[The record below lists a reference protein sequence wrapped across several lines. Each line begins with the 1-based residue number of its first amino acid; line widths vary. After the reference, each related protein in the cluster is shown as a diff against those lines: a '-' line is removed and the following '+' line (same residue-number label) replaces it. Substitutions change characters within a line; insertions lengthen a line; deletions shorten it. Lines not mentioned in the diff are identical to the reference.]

1 MAEVRW
7 SPQALRDLDAV
18 GAYLERSSP
27 QYARSLVARLYAAAG
42 ALAEF
47 PLMGRQ
53 VPETELG
60 HIREIVRDG
69 YRIVY
74 FVGGEVVEVLTV
86 LHGRQD
92 LGKKLRREE

>member
-7 SPQALRDLDAV
+7 SPQALRDLDAL
-18 GAYLERSSP
+18 GKYLERSSP
-27 QYARSLVARLYAAAG
+27 QYARSLVARLYEAG
-42 ALAEF
+42 AGLAEY

-53 VPETELG
+53 VPEVELG
-60 HIREIVRDG
+60 HIRDIIRDG

-74 FVGGEVVEVLTV
+74 LADEEVVEVLAV

-92 LGKKLRREE
+92 LGKKLRRE

>member
-7 SPQALRDLDAV
+7 SPQALRDLDAL
-18 GAYLERSSP
+18 GEYLERSSP
-27 QYARSLVARLYAAAG
+27 QYARSLVARLYAAG
-42 ALAEF
+42 ATLAEF

-53 VPETELG
+53 VPEVELE

-74 FVGGEVVEVLTV
+74 FVGEDVVEVLAV

-92 LGKKLRREE
+92 LGKKLRRE

>member
-7 SPQALRDLDAV
+7 SRQALRDLDAV

-27 QYARSLVARLYAAAG
+27 EYARALVGRLYEAAG
-42 ALAEF
+42 MLADFPQMGRSVPEVALAHV
-47 PLMGRQ
+47 R
-53 VPETELG
+53 EL
-60 HIREIVRDG
+60 IREG

-74 FVGGEVVEVLTV
+74 LAGDDEVEVLAV

-92 LGKKLRREE
+92 LGKKLRRE

>member
-7 SPQALRDLDAV
+7 SPQALRDLDAL
-18 GAYLERSSP
+18 GEYLERSSP
-27 QYARSLVARLYAAAG
+27 QYARSLVARLYEAG
-42 ALAEF
+42 ASLAEF

-53 VPETELG
+53 VPEVELE
-60 HIREIVRDG
+60 HIREIVRAG

-74 FVGGEVVEVLTV
+74 FVGDDSVEVLAV

-92 LGKKLRREE
+92 LGKKLRRE